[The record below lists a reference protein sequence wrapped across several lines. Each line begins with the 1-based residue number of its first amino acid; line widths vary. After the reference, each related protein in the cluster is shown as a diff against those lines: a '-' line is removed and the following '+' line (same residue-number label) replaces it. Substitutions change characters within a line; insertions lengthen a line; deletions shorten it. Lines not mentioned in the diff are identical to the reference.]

1 MGEKLYAAYTI
12 ENTLNLLDKY
22 SNNINEKSDIKK
34 VKNRILN
41 DFNLLDLMSK
51 ELFKMVSNF
60 NGKASFSEI
69 KTMEK
74 YIEVCTKNV
83 RYAENINQIIEVL
96 KGMND
101 FKDLCWD
108 FTVRDA
114 RTIIDD
120 LIKGSRTLHD
130 NLTVTDCNK
139 IIDNININREFSI
152 FSPRAFDGNT
162 LFKIYNSSD
171 KKAITYGLEKNS
183 EYHTNAKNIVNRMIK
198 GELQGSTISNQ
209 VFDILQ
215 MTAPV
220 SWVATFNQ
228 MGNLAEKSEKVMF
241 RNTIKYL
248 RPNGIFIYTMPITRI
263 TKDMAILFSK
273 ALKNVRILNKEQ
285 DNLYVHIIG
294 NKDVQSDSRE
304 DVYKLLMNVNV
315 TKQDLL
321 DIKYDLPSGGVKQPE
336 YFRGSIL
343 DEEELLNLVESSGL
357 KKSFWKAQEIED
369 KTNTSR
375 PLLPFN
381 MGQVG
386 LVLTSG
392 CLDGTVEEYIG
403 QCHAIKGMVTKIR
416 NVEDNVE
423 ENEETFIETISNK
436 VQINLVTPD
445 GQFIELA

>member
-22 SNNINEKSDIKK
+22 SNNINEKSDMKK

-51 ELFKMVSNF
+51 ELFRMVNNF

-69 KTMEK
+69 KAMEK
-74 YIEVCTKNV
+74 YIEVCTKDI

-96 KGMND
+96 KRMNH
-101 FKDLCWD
+101 FKELCWD

-114 RTIIDD
+114 RIIIDD
-120 LIKGSRTLHD
+120 LIKGNRTLHD
-130 NLTVTDCNK
+130 NLTVTDSNK
-139 IIDNININREFSI
+139 IIDSININREFSI
-152 FSPRAFDGNT
+152 FSPRAFDGNS
-162 LFKIYNSSD
+162 LFKLSNSSNG
-171 KKAITYGLEKNS
+171 KAITYGLEEQDN
-183 EYHTNAKNIVNRMIK
+183 YHVNAKKIVNRMIK
-198 GELQGSTISNQ
+198 GRLFGSTISNQ
-209 VFDILQ
+209 VFDVLQ

-220 SWVATFNQ
+220 SWVTSFSQ
-228 MGNLAEKSEKVMF
+228 LGNLIEKSEKVTF

-304 DVYKLLMNVNV
+304 DVYRLLMEANVS
-315 TKQDLL
+315 KQDSL
-321 DIKYDLPSGGVKQPE
+321 DITYNLPSGGVKQPE
-336 YFRGSIL
+336 YFRGSVL

-357 KKSFWKAQEIED
+357 KKSFWKAQEVED
-369 KTNTSR
+369 ELSSSR

-392 CLDGTVEEYIG
+392 CLDGTVEEYVG

-416 NVEDNVE
+416 NVEDDVE
-423 ENEETFIETISNK
+423 EDVETFIETISNK